1 VSESGNH
8 LISEKGCCLKCKLQL
23 IYIFQKSFT
32 KEEVH
37 WQNFWW
43 NKGNC
48 LYFPSSN
55 TKSYSYSNTA

>member
-1 VSESGNH
+1 VSESFSPS
-8 LISEKGCCLKCKLQL
+8 ISAKGSCLKCRLQL
-23 IYIFQKSFT
+23 IHIFQKSFT
-32 KEEVH
+32 KEEVC

-55 TKSYSYSNTA
+55 TKSNSNSNAA